1 MSAELTGRPYSSL
14 EEMLDASG
22 GDFLEKVVSGPEI
35 SAHML
40 SGRNVFV
47 GNRNYTAI
55 MHVDSVGRI
64 TSVQTG
70 CATIRYTYTPLG
82 DIEIGLIDEDISD

>member
-40 SGRNVFV
+40 SGRNVLLE
-47 GNRNYTAI
+47 I
-55 MHVDSVGRI
+55 E
-64 TSVQTG
+64 
-70 CATIRYTYTPLG
+70 TIQLLCMLIPLG
-82 DIEIGLIDEDISD
+82 G